1 MFFFLQNA
9 REIDAMTDLTFERY
23 LVDMGDRETQSILM
37 YCTLIDT
44 TFENQLNVNRNS
56 FMGWVE

>member
-1 MFFFLQNA
+1 
-9 REIDAMTDLTFERY
+9 MTDLTFERY

-44 TFENQLNVNRNS
+44 NFENQLNVNRNS